1 VFTNPALLPGGLAP
15 ITRIGA
21 GELRVDKAIGL
32 NAIAWNP
39 EDQSAALSFGQVDVP
54 FDGIVL
60 VKKVRVQ
67 NFSNSHR
74 TYSVARSFRYANDA
88 ASGAVTVIAP
98 GSVQVGP
105 RGNADFL
112 VTLLIKGSKLP
123 TWVLNGGPD
132 GGNGAILDLP
142 EYDGY
147 ITLTSG
153 SEKLSL
159 PWHVLPRKASATVAS
174 PFVKTSNG
182 GTLKLLNLGV
192 EAGDFDV
199 FSLTG
204 QSPRIP
210 RDELPAPGDNF
221 AIVDLQ
227 SVGVR
232 YLPKAVFGADF
243 LEFAIST
250 FGRRAHPNY
259 PAEFDVYIDSNNDGT
274 PDFVVF
280 NAENGGFSASGQ
292 NAVFV
297 ANLATPGVPAPGTFF
312 TDADLDSGNVIYTVR
327 MNAGTGNV
335 GIQPGTTFG
344 FSVFAFDNYFTGAQT
359 DAVEDMLFTPG
370 NARFG
375 VTGLPDNLPFGT
387 VAPRS
392 FASATVTMAT
402 VPDAKTTE
410 TGLLLMY
417 RKNAVLE
424 SEVIRVK

>member
-1 VFTNPALLPGGLAP
+1 
-15 ITRIGA
+15 
-21 GELRVDKAIGL
+21 
-32 NAIAWNP
+32 
-39 EDQSAALSFGQVDVP
+39 
-54 FDGIVL
+54 
-60 VKKVRVQ
+60 
-67 NFSNSHR
+67 
-74 TYSVARSFRYANDA
+74 
-88 ASGAVTVIAP
+88 
-98 GSVQVGP
+98 
-105 RGNADFL
+105 
-112 VTLLIKGSKLP
+112 LLIKGSKLP
-123 TWVLNGGPD
+123 TWALDGGPN

-174 PFVKTSNG
+174 PFVTTKNG

-204 QSPRIP
+204 QSPRIS

-232 YLPKAVFGADF
+232 YLPASLVGIDA

-250 FGRRAHPNY
+250 FGRRSHPNY
-259 PAEFDVYIDSNNDGT
+259 PAEFDIYIDSNNDGT

-280 NAENGGFSASGQ
+280 NAENGGFGATGQ
-292 NAVFV
+292 NVVFV
-297 ANLATPGVPAPGTFF
+297 ANLATPNVPAPGVFF
-312 TDADLDSGNVIYTVR
+312 TDADLDSGNVIFTVR
-327 MNAGTGNV
+327 MNAGTGNI

-344 FSVFAFDNYFTGAQT
+344 FSVFAFDNYFTGEQT

-375 VTGLPDNLPFGT
+375 VTGLPGGFPAGT

-392 FASATVTMAT
+392 FSSVQVTTAT

-417 RKNAVLE
+417 RKNTVLE